1 MFKCLCILMHCVV
14 VVKKFTGVK
23 CTIVHHL
30 PKPSNRCSFNFFF
43 ISCSHLLR
51 NLIEIKVFK

>member
-1 MFKCLCILMHCVV
+1 MHFNALCGCS
-14 VVKKFTGVK
+14 KKVYWSK
-23 CTIVHHL
+23 MHHL
-30 PKPSNRCSFNFFF
+30 PKPSNRCSFTIF